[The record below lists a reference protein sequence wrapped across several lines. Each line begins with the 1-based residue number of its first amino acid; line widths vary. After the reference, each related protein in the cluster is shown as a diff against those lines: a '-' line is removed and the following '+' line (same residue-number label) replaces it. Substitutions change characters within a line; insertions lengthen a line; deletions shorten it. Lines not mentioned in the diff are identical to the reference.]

1 MSNKKT
7 HVNNIPTI
15 IWGEKSEKVY
25 IYIHGKMSNKESAEQ
40 FAKIANSKGYQTISF
55 DLPEHGERIDKNYR
69 CDIWNGIADLTKIAD
84 YVYVNWKTVSLYG
97 CSLGAFFS
105 LYAYRNQIFEKVL
118 FQSPIVNMEYLIHQ
132 MFTWFGVTEEE
143 LQEKHEISTPI
154 DILSWKYYSYI
165 KEHPI
170 EEWSFSTNILYGG
183 KDNMQSMEVMKK
195 FCNRFQCHLTIS
207 ENSEHPFMVKE
218 DEEIVCQWLME
229 YI

>member
-1 MSNKKT
+1 
-7 HVNNIPTI
+7 
-15 IWGEKSEKVY
+15 
-25 IYIHGKMSNKESAEQ
+25 
-40 FAKIANSKGYQTISF
+40 
-55 DLPEHGERIDKNYR
+55 
-69 CDIWNGIADLTKIAD
+69 
-84 YVYVNWKTVSLYG
+84 
-97 CSLGAFFS
+97 
-105 LYAYRNQIFEKVL
+105 
-118 FQSPIVNMEYLIHQ
+118 MEYLIHQ